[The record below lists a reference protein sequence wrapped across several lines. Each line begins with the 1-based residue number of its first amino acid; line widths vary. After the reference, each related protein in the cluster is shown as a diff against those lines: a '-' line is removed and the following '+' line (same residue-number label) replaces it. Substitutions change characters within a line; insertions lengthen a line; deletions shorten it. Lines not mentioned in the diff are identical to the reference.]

1 MRLTDFIAREMEALL
16 TQWEAFAATLLP
28 AARHLTPLQLR
39 DHARQI
45 LEAVAKDLTNPQT
58 EQAQAEKSMGRAPR
72 ILDAPETAAEAHA
85 TLRARSGFDINQLVA
100 EYRAL
105 RASVLRLWADACA
118 PNAPDPEDII
128 RFNEAIDQ
136 AVAESV
142 RSYSAE
148 AELARNLLLGMITH
162 DMRNPLQTIQLT
174 ARYLASI
181 NAGEQVSNA
190 ASRVIRSGTRIQA
203 LLDDL
208 VDFDRTKLGLAIPIV
223 RLSGDLAPL
232 LKDEVEQLRVLHP
245 DHVLELEVVG
255 DTRGKWD
262 GPRLQRVL
270 GNLIVNAIKYGDPD
284 APVRVVVAGEENE
297 VHFEVRNAGPAI
309 EQSTLDHIFDPLRR
323 GQEHGNE
330 PSSDG
335 SLGLGLYIAREIATA
350 HGGEITVRSDNEETV
365 FSVRLPRR
373 EGLL

>member
-1 MRLTDFIAREMEALL
+1 
-16 TQWEAFAATLLP
+16 
-28 AARHLTPLQLR
+28 
-39 DHARQI
+39 
-45 LEAVAKDLTNPQT
+45 
-58 EQAQAEKSMGRAPR
+58 
-72 ILDAPETAAEAHA
+72 
-85 TLRARSGFDINQLVA
+85 
-100 EYRAL
+100 
-105 RASVLRLWADACA
+105 LWADACA

-142 RSYSAE
+142 RSFSAQVD
-148 AELARNLLLGMITH
+148 LARNLLLGMITH

-190 ASRVIRSGTRIQA
+190 AFRVIRSGARIQA

-223 RLSGDLAPL
+223 RISGDLAPL
-232 LKDEVEQLRVLHP
+232 FKDEVEQLRILHP
-245 DHVLELEVVG
+245 DRVLELEVVG
-255 DTRGKWD
+255 DTRGNWD

-270 GNLIVNAIKYGDPD
+270 GNLLVNAIKYGDQD

-297 VHFEVRNAGPAI
+297 VRFEVRNVGPTI
-309 EQSTLDHIFDPLRR
+309 EQSTLDCIFDPLRR
-323 GQEHGNE
+323 GLEHGNE
-330 PSSDG
+330 PSTDG
-335 SLGLGLYIAREIATA
+335 SLGLGLYIAREISHA
-350 HGGEITVRSDNEETV
+350 HGGEITVRSDNKETV